1 MPAITST
8 AIIGNPLVNQY
19 ELKNVPWIW
28 DKLRELRKAKKSLK
42 KAQTRPKSV

>member
-1 MPAITST
+1 MPVTTST

-28 DKLRELRKAKKSLK
+28 DKLRELRKAEKSLK